1 MKKDQIKINLKE
13 AFEEYARK
21 EIEFYQSAEK
31 DKLYNRILPNIK
43 EKDTANVDFYW
54 NGVIIGGYIHD
65 KDLVLNKMRLTKY
78 GKEEEIPR
86 AIDAIEK
93 ALEGSAIV
101 LDNQLKQYNNHYG
114 YMVATLMLHISVQPN
129 NTRQSLK
136 LQIVS
141 KNISINPRKDN
152 NHADQ
157 QNQPK
162 EYQL

>member
-1 MKKDQIKINLKE
+1 MPKTKKQDKIDIKE
-13 AFEEYARK
+13 AFQEFARK

-54 NGVIIGGYIHD
+54 NGVILGGYIHD

-78 GKEEEIPR
+78 GNEEEIPR
-86 AIDAIEK
+86 AIEAIEK
-93 ALEGSAIV
+93 ALEGSEIV

-114 YMVATLMLHISVQPN
+114 YMVATLMLHISVQPT

-136 LQIVS
+136 LQIVT
-141 KNISINPRKDN
+141 K
-152 NHADQ
+152 
-157 QNQPK
+157 
-162 EYQL
+162 YQR